1 LKNEAIGMSTEGF
14 NDQKQAKATN
24 VTRRTLA
31 VFVSVGAKH
40 ALRPCEI
47 AYQIKED
54 YHAVYSAIRRFCKH
68 KFVKRIRRR
77 FGKTYYILA
86 DKEAALEYLESNLA
100 ILGGIPRS
108 LSRFFRGWLD
118 LDRAVLEHV
127 GPVSFVVDG
136 YITDVIRG
144 FLKRRGRRVR
154 RGDRAKQLSF
164 PFQSF
169 SLKIS
174 VHGRVGFWIK
184 SLDWISDFNDFLIA
198 CGLDDANRAFVF
210 RKIAEKVQ
218 RSNAS
223 VEIPVLSD
231 DVPKGITIKTKAGD
245 ASLVSRISSTHFPRE
260 LEVRGTFGAVQN
272 FLTALAGSQHFSMLE
287 WLQADRLDKIN
298 RVLHVLSKSYDR
310 TARALESVTKESVAS
325 KLEAQQEETEGR
337 RKSDRYI
344 V

>member
-1 LKNEAIGMSTEGF
+1 MSIKRQKNER
-14 NDQKQAKATN
+14 QAKATN
-24 VTRRTLA
+24 ITRRTLA
-31 VFVSVGAKH
+31 VFISAGTKY
-40 ALRPCEI
+40 ALRVCEI
-47 AYQIKED
+47 ADSLQRD
-54 YHAVYSAIRRFCKH
+54 YHAVYSAIRRFCKCG
-68 KFVKRIRRR
+68 FLKRCRN
-77 FGKTYYILA
+77 GLYILVN
-86 DKEAALEYLESNLA
+86 KEAALEYLDSHFA
-100 ILGGIPRS
+100 FLGGDARS
-108 LSRFFRGWLD
+108 LHQFFGDWLD
-118 LDRAVLEHV
+118 LDRAVLEYV
-127 GPVSFVVDG
+127 GPVGFVVDG
-136 YITDVIRG
+136 YVTDVIRG
-144 FLKRRGRRVR
+144 FLEGRGCRVR

-164 PFQSF
+164 PCQSF

-184 SLDWISDFNDFLIA
+184 SVNWVRDLNDFLLS
-198 CGLDDANRAFVF
+198 CGLDDENRAFVF

-223 VEIPVLSD
+223 VEIPVLTD

-245 ASLVSRISSTHFPRE
+245 VSLVSRISSTHFPRE

-287 WLQADRLDKIN
+287 WLQADSLGKIH
-298 RVLHVLSKSYDR
+298 RVLQVLSESYDR
-310 TARALESVTKESVAS
+310 TARALESVAKESVAS

>member
-1 LKNEAIGMSTEGF
+1 MSTEGYS
-14 NDQKQAKATN
+14 DGKQAKATN
-24 VTRRTLA
+24 ITRRTLA
-31 VFVSVGAKH
+31 VFISAGTKH
-40 ALRPCEI
+40 ALRVCEI
-47 AYQIKED
+47 ADSLQRD

-108 LSRFFRGWLD
+108 LSQFFGDWLD
-118 LDRAVLEHV
+118 LDRAVLEYV
-127 GPVSFVVDG
+127 GAVSFVVDG
-136 YITDVIRG
+136 YVTDVIRN
-144 FLKRRGRRVR
+144 FLQGEGRRVR

-164 PFQSF
+164 ACKSF
-169 SLKIS
+169 SLKIT
-174 VHGRVGFWIK
+174 VHGRVGLWIK
-184 SLDWISDFNDFLIA
+184 SINWIRDLNDFLLS
-198 CGLDDANRAFVF
+198 CGLDDVNRAFIF
-210 RKIAEKVQ
+210 RKVAEKVQ
-218 RSNAS
+218 GSSAS
-223 VEIPVLSD
+223 IEVPVLSN

-245 ASLVSRISSTHFPRE
+245 VSLVSRISGTHFPRE
-260 LEVRGTFGAVQN
+260 LEVQGTFGLVQN

-287 WLQADRLDKIN
+287 WLQADSLGKIH
-298 RVLHVLSKSYDR
+298 RVLQVLSESYDR
-310 TARALESVTKESVAS
+310 TARALESVAKESVAS